1 MKGLYQIQFI
11 ILILTSQITS
21 GQFGQ
26 AIIFEQPRYESY
38 DIYRPHDN
46 FMLVQEPGRY
56 LDNPV
61 TLKFEKD
68 GLTIENKIADSFT
81 GHSIYMHLS
90 PEFEITVVKYH
101 EFTDVYDGSYSEYI
115 VEKIILS
122 LDKNPFKEKY
132 IAGHYTMQIR
142 ENYFDGW
149 LTNDDWI
156 LNPKGNKT
164 SYKIF
169 HGKFKIYTEEEINK
183 KKHKL
188 DSLKTRENYQPSI
201 IINSTTMPFKGG
213 LKK

>member
-1 MKGLYQIQFI
+1 MKVLNQIQF
-11 ILILTSQITS
+11 LVLLSTSQIIS

-26 AIIFEQPRYESY
+26 AIISEQPRYESY
-38 DIYRPHDN
+38 NIYWPHDN
-46 FMLVQEPGRY
+46 FMLVHTPGRY

-68 GLTIENKIADSFT
+68 GLTIENKIADGFT

-90 PEFEITVVKYH
+90 SEFEITEVKYN
-101 EFTDVYDGSYSEYI
+101 EWTDVYDGSYSEYI

-132 IAGHYTMQIR
+132 LAGHYIIQIR

-169 HGKFKIYTEEEINK
+169 HGKFKIYTEDEINK

-188 DSLKTRENYQPSI
+188 DSLNTRERPQPSI
-201 IINSTTMPFKGG
+201 IDNSTIMPFKGG